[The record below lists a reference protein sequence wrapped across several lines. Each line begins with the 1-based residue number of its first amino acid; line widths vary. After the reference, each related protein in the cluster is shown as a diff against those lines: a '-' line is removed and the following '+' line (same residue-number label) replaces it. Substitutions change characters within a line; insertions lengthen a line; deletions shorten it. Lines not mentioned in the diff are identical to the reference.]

1 MDKNCKL
8 FPYLKKALCCDCCT
22 QYFFNDNCNM
32 ISFILQSVY
41 FICEK
46 NRVGF
51 KFVGLNQYY
60 LKEGCHGVLD
70 RYGPFL
76 LQIETF
82 FCWNKPSHKT
92 KEKDSHI

>member
-1 MDKNCKL
+1 
-8 FPYLKKALCCDCCT
+8 
-22 QYFFNDNCNM
+22 M
-32 ISFILQSVY
+32 ISYILQSVY

-70 RYGPFL
+70 R
-76 LQIETF
+76 
-82 FCWNKPSHKT
+82 
-92 KEKDSHI
+92 